1 MDTLRTCVTSS
12 DLRTALNSLPRTLDA
27 TYDRIL
33 QNIQDIHR
41 EKVHRILKFLSCSA
55 RPLLL
60 GELAEVVTVDMDTKG
75 MTRYVPGNRL
85 RRPAD
90 VLTICGSL
98 VSLSAARDDFYE
110 SLGGGYH
117 WLPMF
122 SLSESDAAR
131 VVQLSHFS
139 VQEYLFSERIRE
151 GRAHSFSIDSEL
163 AHRWIAAT
171 CLAYLMRFDNLVGL
185 DKKQVKENLDSGLA
199 LYAARHWIWHLQH
212 QGQDSDS
219 SLQRSVQ
226 ELFQQPRQAQFLN
239 WVRIHDIESW
249 HPPCWLREGIS
260 IPEPLY
266 YACSARLTKVSKWLL
281 NQGVEVNT
289 KGGRFG
295 NALQVASFHGD
306 ESIVWLLLDRG
317 TEVNVRGGVYGSAL
331 QAASVGGHESVVRL
345 LLNKG
350 ANINVDG
357 GMFGSALQAASVNG
371 HETVVQLLLDRGAE
385 VEVGGGVF
393 GSALQAASV
402 RGHESVVGLLLD
414 RGAKLNKQGG
424 KYGSTLQAA
433 CKGGDE
439 SVVRLLLDRGAEVNA
454 QGGQYG
460 SALQVASLNSH
471 QMIVQLLLDRGAEV
485 NAEGGNMGA
494 HFKRRLL
501 LVMKPSCACCSTK
514 VLRSTRKEDSSGA
527 HP

>member
-1 MDTLRTCVTSS
+1 MR
-12 DLRTALNSLPRTLDA
+12 
-27 TYDRIL
+27 
-33 QNIQDIHR
+33 Q
-41 EKVHRILKFLSCSA
+41 F
-55 RPLLL
+55 
-60 GELAEVVTVDMDTKG
+60 G
-75 MTRYVPGNRL
+75 
-85 RRPAD
+85 
-90 VLTICGSL
+90 
-98 VSLSAARDDFYE
+98 LSAARDDFHE
-110 SLGGGYH
+110 SLGGGCH

-151 GRAHSFSIDSEL
+151 RRAHSFSIDNEL

-171 CLAYLMRFDNLVGL
+171 CLAYLMRFDNLVML
-185 DKKQVKENLDSGLA
+185 DKKQVKENLDAGLA

-226 ELFQQPRQAQFLN
+226 EPFQQPRRAQFLN
-239 WVRIHDIESW
+239 WVRIHDIEESW

-385 VEVGGGVF
+385 VNAEGGEH
-393 GSALQAASV
+393 GSALQAASFA
-402 RGHESVVGLLLD
+402 GHEAL
-414 RGAKLNKQGG
+414 
-424 KYGSTLQAA
+424 
-433 CKGGDE
+433 
-439 SVVRLLLDRGAEVNA
+439 VRLLLDRGAEINA
-454 QGGQYG
+454 EGGQFG
-460 SALQVASLNSH
+460 SALLAASYGGHEIL
-471 QMIVQLLLDRGAEV
+471 VQLLLDRGAE
-485 NAEGGNMGA
+485 MRA
-494 HFKRRLL
+494 HGLYETAL
-501 LVMKPSCACCSTK
+501 
-514 VLRSTRKEDSSGA
+514 
-527 HP
+527 